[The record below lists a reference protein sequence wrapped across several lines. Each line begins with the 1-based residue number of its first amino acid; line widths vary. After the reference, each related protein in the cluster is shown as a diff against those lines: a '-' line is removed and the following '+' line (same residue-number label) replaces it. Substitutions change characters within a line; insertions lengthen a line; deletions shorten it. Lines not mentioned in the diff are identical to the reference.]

1 MAMTETEILA
11 ALEENERLRQRIKIL
26 EALNEKAFTTNL
38 QLSEKI
44 RAYEDMEKVRR
55 LSMKQP

>member
-1 MAMTETEILA
+1 MAVTETEILA
-11 ALEENERLRQRIKIL
+11 ALEENEKLRQRIKIL

>member
-11 ALEENERLRQRIKIL
+11 VLEENEKLRQRIKIL